1 MAGCWPSIR
10 NPPRSRTAGYGDV
23 PLLHAT
29 AVIDD
34 TTGTV
39 TVFAV
44 NRSRKESLELR
55 IDLRGIT
62 PADTLEHRV
71 LADPDENARNTA
83 EHPDRVTPV
92 SLTGTRIVA
101 GAAHAVLPPMSWNM
115 IRFA

>member
-1 MAGCWPSIR
+1 M
-10 NPPRSRTAGYGDV
+10 
-23 PLLHAT
+23 
-29 AVIDD
+29 IDD
-34 TTGTV
+34 TTGAV

-44 NRSRKESLELR
+44 NRIREESLELR

-62 PADTLEHRV
+62 PADILEHRL

-92 SLTGTRIVA
+92 SFTGTRIVE
-101 GAAHAVLPPMSWNM
+101 GAAHAVLPPMSWHM